1 MKNLNLMKKESL
13 LYIMTMSQLLVAGAQ
28 LMWLMWL
35 NTLLQDLDLFK
46 RNFT

>member
-28 LMWLMWL
+28 LMWL